1 MQRLHDSIQA
11 LYTKNKKSEEEYRRV
26 CQQVYDLKSKYE
38 PHEYEK
44 ELKEKE
50 PSVMEYL
57 IKCKNK
63 LNEFQDKLIYNSEE
77 ISRFVNTVDKIYNQ
91 DHIKIAQLQKNS
103 ESSNVIAQRVVDFY
117 RGYLSTYSLEL
128 SKVIIRKGGKKSE
141 GKSLS
146 TCCRCSTIIKSENT
160 KTCHSNCIA
169 CDYVMLFVCSNMK
182 QVSQLPNSES

>member
-128 SKVIIRKGGKKSE
+128 SKVIIRKGGKHL
-141 GKSLS
+141 LS
-146 TCCRCSTIIKSENT
+146 
-160 KTCHSNCIA
+160 
-169 CDYVMLFVCSNMK
+169 MLHHH
-182 QVSQLPNSES
+182 QI